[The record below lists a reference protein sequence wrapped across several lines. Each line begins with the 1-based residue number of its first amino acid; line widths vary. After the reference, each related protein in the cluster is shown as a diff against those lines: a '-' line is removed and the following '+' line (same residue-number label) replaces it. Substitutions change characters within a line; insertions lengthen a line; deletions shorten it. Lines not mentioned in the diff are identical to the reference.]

1 MESHLEERGLS
12 RQDFLRL
19 GGAGLAGATLLGTG
33 GQARAAT
40 SRFGRGS
47 PSGGGGPSITWQEW
61 GSVNDQPVHLYTLSN
76 GRQMSVEITNYGAI
90 VRSILVPD
98 SAGRVGNV
106 ALGFA
111 TLADYEE
118 NSTNP
123 APGGSGSTY
132 FGATIGRYANRIAN
146 GEFTLDGS
154 TYKLPK
160 NNAPNTLHG
169 GPEAFNTKVWDATTE
184 KGQDSVGLK
193 LTCTDPDGYNGF
205 PGTVETVVTYKLTR
219 DNQLRIDYRA
229 STNEPTVINLTNHT
243 YFNLAGEGSGDV
255 YDQLIK
261 INASAYTPTDETM
274 IPTGEI
280 APVEGTTFDFRTMK
294 PIGRDIRE
302 DDEQLV
308 LAHGYDHNW
317 VLDGSGMRLIS
328 VAGDPKSGR
337 VLLTYTDQP
346 GVQFYTGNFLVGEL
360 VGTGGKTYRQGD
372 GFTLETQHFPD
383 SPNQP
388 DFPST
393 VLEPEEE
400 FTSTTIYAFST
411 AGSSDLQTA
420 QTSIDMP

>member
-12 RQDFLRL
+12 RRDFQRL
-19 GGAGLAGATLLGTG
+19 GGAGLPGATLLGTG

-40 SRFGRGS
+40 ARSGPGS

-61 GSVNDQPVHLYTLSN
+61 GSVDDQPVHLYTLSN
-76 GRQMSVEITNYGAI
+76 GRQMSVEITNYGAT

-98 SAGRVGNV
+98 SAGGVDNV
-106 ALGFA
+106 VLGFA
-111 TLADYEE
+111 TLADYVE
-118 NSTNP
+118 NFTNP
-123 APGGSGSTY
+123 APGGSGSTF
-132 FGATIGRYANRIAN
+132 FGTTIGRYANRIAN
-146 GEFTLDGS
+146 GKFALNGS
-154 TYKLPK
+154 THKLPK

-184 KGQDSVGLK
+184 KGQDFVGLK
-193 LTCTDPDGYNGF
+193 LTYTDPDGYNGF
-205 PGTVETVVTYKLTR
+205 PGTVETEVTYKLTW

-229 STNEPTVINLTNHT
+229 NTDKPTVINLTNHT
-243 YFNLAGEGSGDV
+243 YFNLAGEGSGSV
-255 YDQLIK
+255 YDQLMK

-280 APVEGTTFDFRTMK
+280 APVEGTPFDFRTMK

-346 GVQFYTGNFLVGEL
+346 GVQFYTGNFLVGVL
-360 VGTGGKTYRQGD
+360 VGTGGKTYRQSD

-388 DFPST
+388 GFPST
-393 VLEPEEE
+393 VLRPGETYRSATVYR
-400 FTSTTIYAFST
+400 FGVS
-411 AGSSDLQTA
+411 G
-420 QTSIDMP
+420 

>member
-1 MESHLEERGLS
+1 MESHLEERGLG
-12 RQDFLRL
+12 RRNFLGL

-40 SRFGRGS
+40 SRSGPGS
-47 PSGGGGPSITWQEW
+47 PSGGGGPSITWQDW
-61 GSVNDQPVHLYTLSN
+61 GSADDQPVHLYTLSN
-76 GRQMSVEITNYGAI
+76 GRQMSVEITNYGAT

-98 SAGRVGNV
+98 SADRVDNV
-106 ALGFA
+106 ALGFSS
-111 TLADYEE
+111 LEDYVE

-123 APGGSGSTY
+123 ASGGSGSTY
-132 FGATIGRYANRIAN
+132 FGAAIGRYANRVAN

-154 TYKLPK
+154 VHKLPK

-169 GPEAFNTKVWDATTE
+169 GPEAFNTMVWDATTE
-184 KGQDSVGLK
+184 KGQDFVGLK
-193 LTCTDPDGYNGF
+193 LTYTDPDGYNGF
-205 PGTVETVVTYKLTR
+205 PGTVETEVTYKLTR

-229 STNEPTVINLTNHT
+229 STDKPTVINLTNHT
-243 YFNLAGEGSGDV
+243 YFNLAGEGSGSV
-255 YDQLIK
+255 YDQLMK
-261 INASAYTPTDETM
+261 IDASAYTPTDETM

-280 APVEGTTFDFRTMK
+280 APVEGTPFDFRTMK

-328 VAGDPKSGR
+328 VAEDPKSGR

-360 VGTGGKTYRQGD
+360 VGAGGKTYRQGD

-411 AGSSDLQTA
+411 AGSSDLQ
-420 QTSIDMP
+420 SR

>member
-1 MESHLEERGLS
+1 V
-12 RQDFLRL
+12 D
-19 GGAGLAGATLLGTG
+19 
-33 GQARAAT
+33 
-40 SRFGRGS
+40 
-47 PSGGGGPSITWQEW
+47 
-61 GSVNDQPVHLYTLSN
+61 DQPVHLYTLSN
-76 GRQMSVEITNYGAI
+76 GRQMSVEITNYGAT

-98 SAGRVGNV
+98 SADRVDNV
-106 ALGFA
+106 ALGFSS
-111 TLADYEE
+111 LEDYVE

-123 APGGSGSTY
+123 ASGGSGSTY
-132 FGATIGRYANRIAN
+132 FGAAIGRYANRVAN

-154 TYKLPK
+154 VHKLPK

-169 GPEAFNTKVWDATTE
+169 GPEAFNTMVWDATTE
-184 KGQDSVGLK
+184 KGQDFVGLK
-193 LTCTDPDGYNGF
+193 LTYTDPDGYNGF
-205 PGTVETVVTYKLTR
+205 PGTVETEVTYKLTR

-229 STNEPTVINLTNHT
+229 STDKPTVINLTNHT
-243 YFNLAGEGSGDV
+243 YFNLAGEGSGSV
-255 YDQLIK
+255 YDQLMK
-261 INASAYTPTDETM
+261 IDASAYTPTDETM

-280 APVEGTTFDFRTMK
+280 APVEGTPFDFRTMK

-328 VAGDPKSGR
+328 VAEDPKSGR

-360 VGTGGKTYRQGD
+360 VGAGGKTYRQGD

-411 AGSSDLQTA
+411 AGSSDLQ
-420 QTSIDMP
+420 SR